1 MSEEPKLTVYSAPW
15 CVYCHAL
22 KEYLKG
28 KKVPFKD
35 IDVSADQ
42 EAAKE
47 LVEKTGMSAVP
58 VSEIGGEYIVG
69 FDREKI
75 DSALREHKLV

>member
-1 MSEEPKLTVYSAPW
+1 MSESSKVIVYSTPW

-35 IDVSADQ
+35 VDVSTDQ
-42 EAAKE
+42 EAAKA
-47 LVEKTGMSAVP
+47 LVEKTGMNAVP
-58 VSEIGGEYIVG
+58 ISEIGGEYIVG
-69 FDREKI
+69 FDRERI
-75 DSALREHKLV
+75 DSALREHKLI